1 MRSLSQSSTSDSNH
15 PTREGPSCTRL
26 GNLPAAS
33 SRAICAGEY
42 RTFSRTCLFDNIR
55 ITMLPVGRRCNAS
68 VSQGATS
75 ITLPESLEVGSPLL
89 PRFLSLGQ
97 VFGAVVHGHNAL
109 HPVME
114 HLFDYVGCYAQV
126 GEACRHCS
134 SEVVRGVPHAG
145 TFECSG
151 ERAVVALFSM
161 TGKVTSEG
169 DEVYLVVAEFRFR
182 PMFRKSPPIF

>member
-75 ITLPESLEVGSPLL
+75 ITLPVAACVNPDKYGGSRVGGGVDETAIRN
-89 PRFLSLGQ
+89 PRSTR
-97 VFGAVVHGHNAL
+97 FGAVHN
-109 HPVME
+109 VRVVF
-114 HLFDYVGCYAQV
+114 FDG
-126 GEACRHCS
+126 
-134 SEVVRGVPHAG
+134 
-145 TFECSG
+145 
-151 ERAVVALFSM
+151 L
-161 TGKVTSEG
+161 
-169 DEVYLVVAEFRFR
+169 
-182 PMFRKSPPIF
+182 